1 MGKKWPNKTQTEQ
14 LANDIYDMLRRDGP
28 LTRDDI
34 CWPTCGVRAFRYA
47 RRLLLEQ
54 GRPIVSIGGRFKI
67 ARSQR
72 DLEAAARVHRA
83 AALTML
89 RDAARLLKVS
99 LPGMLRQMELEEA
112 MRERGK

>member
-72 DLEAAARVHRA
+72 DLEAAARAVDAVASVDVLDIRSGEA
-83 AALTML
+83 FAKRLTALIQ
-89 RDAARLLKVS
+89 DV
-99 LPGMLRQMELEEA
+99 MEEG
-112 MRERGK
+112 R